1 MLYKLTCEAMATIDA
16 SYWSKC
22 IDHMY
27 KEVIYYMK
35 HDRQLEDSDSEP
47 EPQFP
52 LESIES
58 AVAPMDIDVRSKT

>member
-1 MLYKLTCEAMATIDA
+1 
-16 SYWSKC
+16 
-22 IDHMY
+22 MY
-27 KEVIYYMK
+27 KEVMYYMK

-52 LESIES
+52 IESIES